1 MFNSFSIPTD
11 PAREGMT
18 SDAVPQGARRS
29 IHKECG
35 GVVMQQRVKVTA
47 AQGKRNVDTENEGIT
62 STPQACRRKGLL
74 AQKMSDKED
83 TALLPH
89 RREKRV

>member
-1 MFNSFSIPTD
+1 MFNCSGIPTD

-18 SDAVPQGARRS
+18 SDAVPQGVRRS

-35 GVVMQQRVKVTA
+35 GVVQQRGERSPARRV
-47 AQGKRNVDTENEGIT
+47 KRNVDTENEGIT

-74 AQKMSDKED
+74 AQEMSDEED
-83 TALLPH
+83 TALL
-89 RREKRV
+89 RR